1 MTDGEDRRAKADH
14 GGDDFPVLQLLWPDR
29 DGRYPWDPG
38 YPPDMFPLQP
48 LLYEVDA
55 ARARATALLESL
67 RKGPDGVTP
76 PG

>member
-1 MTDGEDRRAKADH
+1 MMELMT
-14 GGDDFPVLQLLWPDR
+14 
-29 DGRYPWDPG
+29 G